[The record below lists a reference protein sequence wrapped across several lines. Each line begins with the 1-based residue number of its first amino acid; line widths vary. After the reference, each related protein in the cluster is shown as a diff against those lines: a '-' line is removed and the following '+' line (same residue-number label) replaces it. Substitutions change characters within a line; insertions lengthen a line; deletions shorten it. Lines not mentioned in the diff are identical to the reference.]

1 MSYLVFK
8 SGYLPKI
15 LGILLMIGCFGYLV
29 DSAIVFLF
37 PNFDVSISQFTFIG
51 ELLFPLWL
59 LIKGVNVEKWEQ
71 RALASV

>member
-71 RALASV
+71 RALESV